1 MKIKSKILYAI
12 ILMVISVVMPYNK
25 IAAAGNQCLLVG
37 NDYGSGEINT
47 SVDVTIASGNLAT
60 IANKTLLTSTKP
72 TINWMLK
79 SNGNVPYMQS
89 DILFFSGHGNSN
101 GMYFYYGN
109 DSSRDFSISTGTN
122 NSNKVGI
129 GSYNMNNVDLVVY
142 AGCQTASRSS
152 NITKATNDAG
162 AKAALGW
169 TTSVGASSHTQ
180 WLSTFWQEMVKG
192 KYIGVAMMTA
202 DSKTYSDSRVK
213 NGHLDGN
220 SYLTIV
226 TKPFSLSTNVQQ
238 ISAFN
243 DRLSKSAVDIDVSN
257 KNDEEILKEVSKWI
271 QSKYDSSFDLSE
283 YEVKKVVKDERDII
297 DIKLL
302 IDGDIKTNLGYTIFV
317 SQGKITHIFNNMKEI
332 DIVSSNAKTN
342 SSYLTLGKILNDA
355 NDRLDLVNFDILS
368 QDSYKYYDSDDKKIY
383 FVVATELENKY
394 DHSIYIDE
402 YKKEI

>member
-1 MKIKSKILYAI
+1 MKIKSKILYAV

-25 IAAAGNQCLLVG
+25 IAAAGNQYLLVG

-142 AGCQTASRSS
+142 AGCQTASGSS

-238 ISAFN
+238 ISASN

-283 YEVKKVVKDERDII
+283 YEVEKVVKDERDII